1 MESFLIQ
8 ILQLFYHLKQGTIQ
22 PFSMNQGE
30 YEIHLLYYVVT

>member
-8 ILQLFYHLKQGTIQ
+8 ILQLFTTLNREQSN